1 MILMSNDQKGEK
13 SLILSGILDAASNIS
28 TWAATFSYLSETQSS
43 SISPRSRETKS
54 FCRWLW
60 KETEARMRMWDG
72 AEQSKPGQVRGEGQ
86 EKHHTRG

>member
-43 SISPRSRETKS
+43 SISPRSRETN
-54 FCRWLW
+54 
-60 KETEARMRMWDG
+60 KEFLPLVM
-72 AEQSKPGQVRGEGQ
+72 EGNGGKN
-86 EKHHTRG
+86 ENVGWS